1 MEELINRLEKL
12 GFYKYEEE
20 PDAIAILK
28 TLSIQEN
35 SIWLID
41 DSYQYND
48 LAQIEKTED
57 ILVVQGSLWLDD
69 PRPRYRF
76 NKLCIES
83 LYGAGVG
90 DFIRDIRPFFA
101 KNGLILS
108 KIVDYYDEGEE
119 YLVKINGEFYFI
131 YPGKFQ
137 SERIPFNK
145 RCHFTALQVL
155 RLINSFLAEI
165 KSPERAYIIQA
176 DKKSFDPIYFGF
188 LTQQLYETIQ
198 QSSWVVWQDKPQTL
212 ESFYSEYFQQ
222 KRSH

>member
-1 MEELINRLEKL
+1 MEEFINRLEEL
-12 GFYKYEEE
+12 GFYKYEE
-20 PDAIAILK
+20 DANAIAILK

-69 PRPRYRF
+69 ARPLYRF
-76 NKLCIES
+76 NKLEIEI
-83 LYGAGVG
+83 LYEGGIG
-90 DFIRDIRPFFA
+90 HFIRNIQPFFA
-101 KNGLILS
+101 KNGCILS
-108 KIVDYYDEGEE
+108 EIVDYNGEGED
-119 YLVKINGEFYFI
+119 YLVKINGKFYFI

-145 RCHFTALQVL
+145 RCHFTAQQVL
-155 RLINSFLAEI
+155 RLIDSFLAEV
-165 KSPERAYIIQA
+165 KSPERVYIIQS
-176 DKKSFDPIYFGF
+176 DKESYDPIYFGF

-198 QSSWVVWQDKPQTL
+198 QSSLVIKEYKPKTL
-212 ESFYSEYFQQ
+212 KSFYSEYF
-222 KRSH
+222 K